1 MPCTIGKL
9 MAGVIVPLGTRL
21 AFAENAVKVSVV
33 RNVPLLEL
41 ATSPDLAEQD
51 LRA

>member
-9 MAGVIVPLGTRL
+9 MAGVVALLGTRL

-33 RNVPLLEL
+33 KVIPLRTLV
-41 ATSPDLAEQD
+41 ANTI
-51 LRA
+51 